1 MNCAACG
8 NVIAQGA
15 QVCPCCGAPVQTD
28 TYQQSW
34 AQYQTGG
41 YPQGYQ
47 TPYLD
52 TQKPQ
57 REEQGLLHTLSLLPR
72 AFLDSFSQPAEV
84 LRAMVERGDLLTA
97 PIVAALVL
105 VMSFLAGVVIARGF
119 IGELY
124 GLISLLAGGAG
135 SSSAAVNQGITY
147 IIGRVAPSVGGI
159 AALGQLICMLI
170 PTAVF
175 MVYICLLCRVA
186 FSWELALGFMAVTS
200 MNTVVVSLVAMALSL
215 LSPWLALIVMA
226 AGTAVSYTQACAMLG
241 LITARPDEQLVSAK
255 LALTVV
261 SLIVTLVT
269 CGGVCGLLMSGVVQH
284 VLRLLSSVGSLI

>member
-8 NVIAQGA
+8 NVIPQGA
-15 QVCPCCGAPVQTD
+15 SVCPCCGAPVQAGI
-28 TYQQSW
+28 YQQSY

-41 YPQGYQ
+41 YPQSYQ

-52 TQKPQ
+52 SQKPQ
-57 REEQGLLHTLSLLPR
+57 REAQGLLHTLSLLPR
-72 AFLDSFSQPAEV
+72 AFLDSFIHPAEV

-97 PIVAALVL
+97 PIVTVLVL
-105 VMSFLAGVVIARGF
+105 VMSFLAGVVITRGF

-124 GLISLLAGGAG
+124 GFLASLAGNAG
-135 SSSAAVNQGITY
+135 GSAAAVNQGVTY

-175 MVYICLLCRVA
+175 MIYICFICRVA

-200 MNTVVVSLVAMALSL
+200 MNTVVVSLLAMAVSL
-215 LSPWLALIVMA
+215 LSPWLALVLMA
-226 AGTAVSYTQACAMLG
+226 ASAAISYTKACAMLG
-241 LITARPDEQLVSAK
+241 LITARPDEQLVGAK
-255 LALTVV
+255 LALTAV
-261 SLIVTLVT
+261 SLAVTLLT
-269 CGGVCGLLMSGVVQH
+269 AGGVCGLLMSGVVRH
-284 VLRLLSSVGSLI
+284 IFSLFSSVGSLI